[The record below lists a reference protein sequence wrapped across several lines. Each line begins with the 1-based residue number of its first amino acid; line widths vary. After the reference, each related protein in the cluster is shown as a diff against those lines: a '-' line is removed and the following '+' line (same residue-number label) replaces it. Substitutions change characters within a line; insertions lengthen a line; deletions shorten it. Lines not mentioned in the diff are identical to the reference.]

1 MHKKHYVLNRSGF
14 IFNCYFKKVQQSQPI
29 QIFAVVS
36 SSRERAVISTLI
48 TSSKQ
53 SWKSLMLTPAKSFAR
68 YLLHISWKCVK
79 KHDDRG
85 SLVNFDNIIEAGMEV
100 LDYICQNVWQTFTGI
115 TRCLLWRLFLRI
127 LYCSIIT
134 IPRLWQ
140 L

>member
-1 MHKKHYVLNRSGF
+1 MKCIKKHYVLNRSGF

-68 YLLHISWKCVK
+68 YLLHIS
-79 KHDDRG
+79 
-85 SLVNFDNIIEAGMEV
+85 
-100 LDYICQNVWQTFTGI
+100 
-115 TRCLLWRLFLRI
+115 
-127 LYCSIIT
+127 
-134 IPRLWQ
+134 
-140 L
+140 